1 MGQKD
6 VQDYLDKGMY
16 GTPQIK
22 PDEQKKYLGTYRER
36 VVFAMTSEETKK
48 ISFDRFCLERFSDYP
63 KGTLLIDANADITV
77 QNHFMKLAQ
86 QKHID
91 FRLVDKDADCLDSQD
106 IAMVFTLD
114 TAIDIEDI
122 SAKEKATTK
131 TTSAQVTKYEKKS
144 GFFKKIFS

>member
-6 VQDYLDKGMY
+6 IQDYLDKGMY

-36 VVFAMTSEETKK
+36 VVFAMTSEETTK
-48 ISFDRFCLERFSDYP
+48 ISFDRFCLEKFSDYP
-63 KGTLLIDANADITV
+63 KGTLLIDANADIKV

-86 QKHID
+86 QKQID
-91 FRLVDKDADCLDSQD
+91 FRLVDKDADCLDNQD

-114 TAIDIEDI
+114 QAVDIEDI
-122 SAKEKATTK
+122 SVKEKKQTQSIPTK
-131 TTSAQVTKYEKKS
+131 TTTNEKKS
-144 GFFKKIFS
+144 GFFKKLFS